1 MHDRS
6 APRRSPL
13 AGLSL
18 GQTSSSVSLS
28 DPGAMTR
35 LVLRG
40 NETVAKQA
48 GLALGLPIPL
58 EACRSATRDGR
69 AALWLGPD
77 EWLLIA
83 PLEQGAAVAEKLGE
97 ALARVPH
104 ALVDVSH
111 RNAALAIEGPGAAA
125 ALNAGCPLDLDA
137 TGFPTGMCTRTLLG
151 KAEIVLWRNAAQS
164 FRLEVW
170 RSFVAYVHLFLVEA
184 ARNLPREAE
193 RSWQD
198 LIPNSRTS

>member
-1 MHDRS
+1 MRDRS

-13 AGLSL
+13 DGLSL
-18 GQTSSSVSLS
+18 GRTSSSVSLS
-28 DPGAMTR
+28 DPGPMSR

-83 PLEQGAAVAEKLGE
+83 PVEQGAAVAEKLAE

-125 ALNAGCPLDLDA
+125 ALNAGCPLDLEP
-137 TGFPTGMCTRTLLG
+137 TGFPVGMCTRTLLG
-151 KAEIVLWRNAAQS
+151 KAEIVLWRTAAQN

-170 RSFVAYVHLFLVEA
+170 RSFVAYIHLFLVEA

-193 RSWQD
+193 RSRQD
-198 LIPNSRTS
+198 AIPTSRIF